1 MDFTGE
7 RFIPSEDVEEKLI
20 YEHYHRY
27 EYVADFVKGKKV
39 LDIASGEGFGSEIL
53 SRTASSVIGIDIDKE
68 TVDYAKDK
76 YKDNS
81 KIQFQCGSVTSI
93 PLEDKSVDVIV
104 SFETIEHIS
113 EHNEMLDEF
122 KRVLKKD
129 GLVIIST
136 PDKKVYT
143 DESGEVNKFHVKE
156 LYKQEFLD
164 VLQLYF
170 KNIKACGQ
178 RFLTLSSI
186 IPFSKIAQEKVI
198 LGDLNEKNSVYII
211 AICSDSD
218 ISDIRLFDSLY
229 YDESYDI
236 YAKDKAMLR
245 WASSVHQELMKSQRD
260 YFRLEAEF
268 NAYKTSIE
276 SKKNNNTDGE

>member
-7 RFIPSEDVEEKLI
+7 RFVPSEDVEDKLI

-27 EYVADFVKGKKV
+27 EYVADFVKGKNV
-39 LDIASGEGFGSEIL
+39 LDIACGEGFGSEIL

-68 TVDYAKDK
+68 TVDYAKGK
-76 YKDNS
+76 YKDNGN
-81 KIQFQCGSVTSI
+81 IQFQCGSVTSI

-129 GLVIIST
+129 GVVIIST

-143 DESGEVNKFHVKE
+143 DDSGEVNKFHVKE
-156 LYKQEFLD
+156 LYRQEFLD
-164 VLQLYF
+164 MLQLYF
-170 KNIKACGQ
+170 KNVEACGQ

-186 IPFSKIAQEKVI
+186 VPFSKRAKEKVI
-198 LGDLNEKNSVYII
+198 LGELNENQSVYII
-211 AICSDSD
+211 AICSDFEIPD
-218 ISDIRLFDSLY
+218 TGFFDSLY
-229 YDESYDI
+229 YDKSYDI
-236 YAKDKAMLR
+236 YAKDKAILR
-245 WASSVHQELMKSQRD
+245 WASSVHEELMKSQQD

-268 NAYKTSIE
+268 NAYKERIE
-276 SKKNNNTDGE
+276 DKENNNTDSE